1 MPKKLHGLLCLFLNQ
16 TLALISLVLW
26 CKQFHLSASISCLEN
41 GYNQHFP
48 HLLLS
53 ETPLAQLAS
62 PPPAL
67 DPAAAR
73 VAALSVA
80 SAAVLSP
87 AGSLLSAAGRTV
99 STVQGRSGVLQPHS
113 PWHRQGLQV
122 AMWKRGHRC
131 HRLARG
137 ALISPLCPSFNV
149 RLIKDSAKLI
159 NMPQIGFFFFF
170 PRFCSQS

>member
-1 MPKKLHGLLCLFLNQ
+1 MG
-16 TLALISLVLW
+16 TT
-26 CKQFHLSASISCLEN
+26 SISPTSCSLK
-41 GYNQHFP
+41 
-48 HLLLS
+48 
-53 ETPLAQLAS
+53 PLWPQLAS

-99 STVQGRSGVLQPHS
+99 STVQGRSGVLRPQS
-113 PWHRQGLQV
+113 PWNRQGLQV
-122 AMWKRGHRC
+122 AMWKWGHRC

-159 NMPQIGFFFFF
+159 NMPQIGFIFFFSPLLQPVLSCCRDLGPVNVPTSRWQPGALHVQF
-170 PRFCSQS
+170 QSVWLWRCHI